1 LNTNQNLTKERRT
14 KIINKRLWIKV
25 EISINERTTLKFR
38 MVNVNFKGKRERKKK
53 EVVGDTLSYKQRHT
67 LPYTKGD
74 ASTLLTPSYKLLS
87 ER

>member
-38 MVNVNFKGKRERKKK
+38 MVNVNFKGKREREKKK
-53 EVVGDTLSYKQRHT
+53 RLSATHYHINNDTHYLILKE
-67 LPYTKGD
+67 
-74 ASTLLTPSYKLLS
+74 TP
-87 ER
+87 RRF